1 MKIIKIGLIFLF
13 LFLCT
18 VSLYRC
24 SFFNDKTLN
33 YDKSIFSWDKLSVL
47 EAKENLFDVMEK
59 YEIKTVYQSF
69 SSELP
74 KNKISKFLE
83 SCSEYNYQ
91 VYYLCGDP
99 EDALDQD
106 AEKMI
111 GNIND
116 AAAIKE
122 YDNNDVLKGILFDVE
137 PYLLDEW
144 EIQPDKT
151 IQQFADNLQI
161 AYKKAKENK
170 LEMIVCIPYYYDTKG
185 FSDFLEK
192 LIKDGCDGIAI
203 MNYYQKNEYEHIKKE
218 VELAKKY
225 NKTCINIYEFQ
236 SSGKYDL
243 ADENTYYE
251 EGIEKAEENFKVLRN
266 KLDSNNLVLSF
277 HEYKTIKEL
286 MENE

>member
-1 MKIIKIGLIFLF
+1 MKIIKIGLIFL
-13 LFLCT
+13 CI

-24 SFFNDKTLN
+24 SFLNDRTLN

-111 GNIND
+111 GNIDD

-277 HEYKTIKEL
+277 HEYKTIKGL

>member
-144 EIQPDKT
+144 EIQQDKT

>member
-47 EAKENLFDVMEK
+47 EPKENLFDVMEK
-59 YEIKTVYQSF
+59 YGIKTIYQSF
-69 SSELP
+69 SNELP
-74 KNKISKFLE
+74 EKKISKFLE
-83 SCSEYNYQ
+83 SCFEYNYQ

-106 AEKMI
+106 AGKMI
-111 GNIND
+111 EDIDD
-116 AAAIKE
+116 AAVIKE
-122 YDNNDVLKGILFDVE
+122 YDNNNVLKGILFDVE

-266 KLDSNNLVLSF
+266 KLDSNNLVLGF
-277 HEYKTIKEL
+277 HEYKAIKGL
-286 MENE
+286 MGNE

>member
-1 MKIIKIGLIFLF
+1 MKIIKTLLI
-13 LFLCT
+13 FLCT
-18 VSLYRC
+18 VSLYGC
-24 SFFNDKTLN
+24 SSVNDKTLN

-47 EAKENLFDVMEK
+47 EPKENLFDVMEK
-59 YEIKTVYQSF
+59 YGIKTIYQSF
-69 SSELP
+69 SNELP
-74 KNKISKFLE
+74 KKKISKFLE

-106 AEKMI
+106 AGKMI
-111 GNIND
+111 EDIDD
-116 AAAIKE
+116 AAVIKE
-122 YDNNDVLKGILFDVE
+122 YDNNNVLKGILFDVE

-144 EIQPDKT
+144 EIKSDKI

-192 LIKDGCDGIAI
+192 LIKGGCDGIAI
-203 MNYYQKNEYEHIKKE
+203 MNYYQENEYEHIKEE
-218 VELAKKY
+218 VELTKKY

-236 SSGKYDL
+236 PSGGKYDL
-243 ADENTYYE
+243 IDENTYYE

-266 KLDSNNLVLSF
+266 KLDSNNLVLGF
-277 HEYKTIKEL
+277 HEYKAIKEL

>member
-1 MKIIKIGLIFLF
+1 MKIIKIGLIL
-13 LFLCT
+13 LCT

-99 EDALDQD
+99 EDVLDQD

-111 GNIND
+111 ENIDD
-116 AAAIKE
+116 AVAIKE

-144 EIQPDKT
+144 EIQPDKI

-185 FSDFLEK
+185 FSDSLDK

-203 MNYYQKNEYEHIKKE
+203 MNYYQKNEYEHIKEE

-236 SSGKYDL
+236 PSGKYGLTDK
-243 ADENTYYE
+243 NTYYE

-277 HEYKTIKEL
+277 HEYKAIKGL

>member
-151 IQQFADNLQI
+151 IQQFADSL
-161 AYKKAKENK
+161 
-170 LEMIVCIPYYYDTKG
+170 
-185 FSDFLEK
+185 
-192 LIKDGCDGIAI
+192 
-203 MNYYQKNEYEHIKKE
+203 
-218 VELAKKY
+218 
-225 NKTCINIYEFQ
+225 
-236 SSGKYDL
+236 
-243 ADENTYYE
+243 
-251 EGIEKAEENFKVLRN
+251 
-266 KLDSNNLVLSF
+266 
-277 HEYKTIKEL
+277 
-286 MENE
+286 